1 MLDLIT
7 SSDNAARTVVY
18 LFSFLAIMLV
28 ALPLHEFAHAKAASL
43 LGDDTPERFGRLTL
57 NPFVH
62 IDIMGVI
69 ALLLMGI
76 GWAKPVPV
84 NAGRCKKV
92 KPKLAMLLISVAG
105 PLANLFLAFVGMIVY
120 RALLLGN
127 YEILATGKDS
137 FELYICCAASYFTSM
152 NISLTVF
159 NLLPI
164 PPFDGSRIFLAFL
177 PTRLYF
183 KIMRYERVI
192 FGVMFLLLI
201 FGVFSVPL
209 GFLSGCLSEALYCA
223 TDFVEYFFKGMIV
236 NINAGA

>member
-7 SSDNAARTVVY
+7 STDNAAMTVVY
-18 LFSFLAIMLV
+18 LFAFLAIMLV
-28 ALPLHEFAHAKAASL
+28 ALPLHEYSHAKVAAL
-43 LGDDTPERFGRLTL
+43 LGDDTPERSGRLTL

-69 ALLLMGI
+69 ALLFMGV

-84 NAGRCKKV
+84 SAGRCKKV

-105 PLANLFLAFVGMIVY
+105 PLSNFLLAFISMIIF
-120 RALLLGN
+120 RAVWICN
-127 YEILATGKDS
+127 
-137 FELYICCAASYFTSM
+137 FEVLQTSKECFEMYICRAIGYFTSM
-152 NISLTVF
+152 NVSLTVF

-177 PTRLYF
+177 PTKLYF

-192 FGVMFLLLI
+192 FGVMFILLI

-209 GFLSGCLSEALYCA
+209 GFLSGCLYDFLVEA
-223 TDFVEYFFKGMIV
+223 TNFVEYLF
-236 NINAGA
+236 